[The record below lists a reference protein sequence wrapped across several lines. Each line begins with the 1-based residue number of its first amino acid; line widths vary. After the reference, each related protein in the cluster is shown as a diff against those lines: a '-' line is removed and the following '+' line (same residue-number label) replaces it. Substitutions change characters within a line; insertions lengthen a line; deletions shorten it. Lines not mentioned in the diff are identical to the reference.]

1 MPFQHNDQT
10 FMVKNDSKIILLTIN
25 SLSIINFDSGM
36 VQLIQ
41 MYDAGGKNI
50 YTIKC
55 KFIVIIHHSL
65 HCYMAKT
72 NGFLK
77 LRYNLQSHSPVWF

>member
-1 MPFQHNDQT
+1 
-10 FMVKNDSKIILLTIN
+10 
-25 SLSIINFDSGM
+25 
-36 VQLIQ
+36 

-55 KFIVIIHHSL
+55 KLIVIIHHTL
-65 HCYMAKT
+65 YGYMAKT

-77 LRYNLQSHSPVWF
+77 LRYNLQVT

>member
-1 MPFQHNDQT
+1 
-10 FMVKNDSKIILLTIN
+10 
-25 SLSIINFDSGM
+25 
-36 VQLIQ
+36 

-55 KFIVIIHHSL
+55 KLIVIIHHSL
-65 HCYMAKT
+65 YCYMAKT

-77 LRYNLQSHSPVWF
+77 LRYNIQVT